1 MIYSPTVGPRRGC
14 WPLTLAALLLC
25 PHFAAA
31 QTNASQS
38 VRLLTYNIH
47 RDIGGSD
54 SNTASQAPLAKVV
67 NFLDPDVWTINE
79 VGGNNVRYNAA
90 TAYNDLVTFISTDLT
105 VFGTN
110 PQVGR
115 DYYVYFSARSDG
127 YSTSAI
133 VSRYPFLS
141 TQTYSDAGNGFQAL
155 RGLALA
161 EVDLPG
167 ATDLGVFTTHMKA
180 SDSSDNDGNAE
191 KRQAEADTD
200 SSNIRPYITS
210 HSGEGVVV
218 TGDWNESED
227 PGDKLNWT
235 GHQVGDPLPSNG
247 EAYHPISTMKSA
259 GLTDPKPVSIK
270 GDSDTISSTSG
281 SPNTRFDYTLYG
293 PGQLNF
299 VSGQVFDLKQ
309 YTAAQLAAL
318 NAQNGTT
325 FTATDTANASD
336 HLPVLSIFQVTAAP
350 EPSGSVA
357 IIIGIGVL
365 GLIVIRRPAK

>member
-1 MIYSPTVGPRRGC
+1 MFS
-14 WPLTLAALLLC
+14 ALCLC
-25 PHFAAA
+25 PKSAAA
-31 QTNASQS
+31 QSDGSQAL
-38 VRLLTYNIH
+38 RLLTYNIH

-79 VGGNNVRYNAA
+79 VGGNNVRYNAT
-90 TAYNDLVTFISTDLT
+90 TAYNDLVTFINADVT
-105 VFGTN
+105 VFGAN

-115 DYYVYFSARSDG
+115 DYYVYFSTINDG
-127 YSTSAI
+127 YDTSAI

-141 TQTYSDAGNGFQAL
+141 TQTFSDAGSGFQKL
-155 RGLALA
+155 RGLAMA
-161 EVDLPG
+161 EVNLPG
-167 ATDLGVFTTHMKA
+167 ATDLAVFTTHLKS

-191 KRQAEADTD
+191 KRQAEADAD
-200 SSNIRPYITS
+200 AGNVHSWITS
-210 HSGEGVVV
+210 HPGEGVVV

-227 PGDKLNWT
+227 PSNKLNWS
-235 GHQVGDPLPSNG
+235 GHQVGDPLPTNG

-259 GLTDPKPVSIK
+259 GLTDPKPISIK

-281 SPNTRFDYTLYG
+281 SPNTRFDYTLFG
-293 PGQLNF
+293 PGHLAF

-318 NAQNGTT
+318 NAQNGTF
-325 FTATDTANASD
+325 FTSTDTANASD

-350 EPSGSVA
+350 EPSGIA
-357 IIIGIGVL
+357 AMLIGMGAL
-365 GLIVIRRPAK
+365 GLIAARRRFLKAA